1 MMTQNPV
8 EPKWWERPACFVCD
22 YWWAMLAVLLLSL
35 LFYFTRAYWL
45 PLIGLENAS
54 IASATPENYSGTQFV
69 DPNGKYSFSHPANW
83 PVEDVGIQSQQWTL
97 PGGVTMSLHSEPTAF
112 GDTLETYAQEV
123 VTRLPYDVIS
133 QSQTQIGGQS
143 AIRQEVA
150 YPGETTRV
158 ALGYLVLYGGKKYQ
172 IALAGLGEIPASD
185 QQRLIQDFEKAMTTF
200 QFK

>member
-1 MMTQNPV
+1 M
-8 EPKWWERPACFVCD
+8 
-22 YWWAMLAVLLLSL
+22 
-35 LFYFTRAYWL
+35 
-45 PLIGLENAS
+45 
-54 IASATPENYSGTQFV
+54 
-69 DPNGKYSFSHPANW
+69 
-83 PVEDVGIQSQQWTL
+83 
-97 PGGVTMSLHSEPTAF
+97 
-112 GDTLETYAQEV
+112 
-123 VTRLPYDVIS
+123 PYDVIS

-158 ALGYLVLYGGKKYQ
+158 ALGYLVLYGGKEYQ